1 MFEDGRMGGN
11 GRTGLNGT
19 RVDVN
24 EESFDRRDSLTIW
37 LLVVNYSCMYDLL
50 RFEFLEQWQ
59 VE

>member
-24 EESFDRRDSLTIW
+24 KESFDRRDSLTIW

-50 RFEFLEQWQ
+50 RFEILEQWQ